1 MVLVPE
7 VEAVVEEAMA
17 GKKLYRIIICF
28 LLCLFSIEFPII
40 EANEEAGY
48 VYDEL
53 NVIVT
58 INEEKEYHVEE
69 HMVID
74 FQKEMHGI
82 IRDIPKESQ
91 VEDVRIKDVKVEG
104 MPYHIQ
110 QSSDLMQVTIGDRE
124 QLVKGKKEI
133 VLSYTLTHYQDDD
146 PKEDFIHINLLGTDY
161 DADVKAFHG
170 DIEFPNKE
178 KLKDI
183 QVTSGENGS
192 TDNEYTTFTQQ
203 GNHLIVDSQRYV
215 GSGIGI
221 SAKLHFEMESFQM
234 LHNMSILM

>member
-1 MVLVPE
+1 
-7 VEAVVEEAMA
+7 MA

-91 VEDVRIKDVKVEG
+91 VEDVRRNQRCK
-104 MPYHIQ
+104 
-110 QSSDLMQVTIGDRE
+110 SRRNA
-124 QLVKGKKEI
+124 
-133 VLSYTLTHYQDDD
+133 LSYT
-146 PKEDFIHINLLGTDY
+146 
-161 DADVKAFHG
+161 
-170 DIEFPNKE
+170 
-178 KLKDI
+178 
-183 QVTSGENGS
+183 
-192 TDNEYTTFTQQ
+192 
-203 GNHLIVDSQRYV
+203 
-215 GSGIGI
+215 
-221 SAKLHFEMESFQM
+221 AKLRSYAG
-234 LHNMSILM
+234 NDWGS